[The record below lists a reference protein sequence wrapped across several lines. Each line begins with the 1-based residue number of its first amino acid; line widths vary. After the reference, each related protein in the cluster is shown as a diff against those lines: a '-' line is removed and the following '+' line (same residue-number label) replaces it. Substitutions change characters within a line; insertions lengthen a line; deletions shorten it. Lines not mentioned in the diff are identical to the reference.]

1 MRNRHKQPAS
11 NNQPPWVVF
20 FCVLL
25 AALFFYN
32 PFIALISHAGDLA
45 YHSPARYRA
54 TVGASE
60 LQQFSP
66 QQSLRTQPQLFFV
79 NLAAALFQPLQ
90 HAWRPAHFVEVRI
103 APLANLP
110 SNLWFRPP
118 PAA

>member
-1 MRNRHKQPAS
+1 MQKRHIQPAANS
-11 NNQPPWVVF
+11 QPAWVVF
-20 FCVLL
+20 LCVLL

-32 PFIALISHAGDLA
+32 PFGALISHPGDLA
-45 YHSPARYRA
+45 YHSPARNRA

-79 NLAAALFQPLQ
+79 NLAAAVFAPLQ
-90 HAWRPAHFVEVRI
+90 HAWRPALFVEARI
-103 APLANLP
+103 APLASLP